1 MKTVCLFLGAVAYV
15 HGASVPIIVPSGLP
29 GAVVGTGAV
38 QDFEWAYA
46 TQTIASAFLPTAW
59 DSVASTT
66 VVCNTGT
73 SQSPINIVT
82 TDAVAPTTDVGSVT
96 STLFDTDITG
106 HLANTGRVL
115 RWFATGTVKPTIAGG
130 PLGTKTYGLSHIDFH
145 FGSTSTQGS
154 EHTMD
159 GTQSPMEMEMVFFD
173 SAFSDH
179 TAALASTNPDAL
191 ATISQLFSV
200 GTTTNDGLTP
210 ILNEITNIEFGT
222 ALRRRKRQTDNTV
235 TDDLSVA
242 AGNLV
247 EDIVINIEKIIG
259 TTTLDNYYYY
269 MGSMTEPDCLEN
281 TQWIINKDMA
291 MVTETQLTTI
301 RNLKSG
307 STNPDDIADNFRP
320 VQMLNTRTVNKRVA
334 PWSIGETQAQVIGGT
349 LVGVAVFNAVNELLS
364 QPEVAKSLVENP
376 LTDFITNIDLNPFDD
391 ASVVQ
396 QRSSVEEAPQQV
408 YAPAYPQPVYQGQA
422 YQQYVAPPAPA
433 Q

>member
-15 HGASVPIIVPSGLP
+15 HGASVPIVVPSGLP

-46 TQTIASAFLPTAW
+46 TQTIASAFLPSAW
-59 DSVASTT
+59 DSVASMTA
-66 VVCNTGT
+66 VCNTGT
-73 SQSPINIVT
+73 SQSPIDIVT
-82 TDAVAPTTDVGSVT
+82 ADAVAPTTDVGSVT

-159 GTQSPMEMEMVFFD
+159 GSQSPMEMEMVFFD

-222 ALRRRKRQTDNTV
+222 ALRRRKRQTDNTI

-242 AGNLV
+242 AANLV
-247 EDIVINIEKIIG
+247 EDVVINIEKIIG

-269 MGSMTEPDCLEN
+269 MVRFCF
-281 TQWIINKDMA
+281 
-291 MVTETQLTTI
+291 V
-301 RNLKSG
+301 LKL
-307 STNPDDIADNFRP
+307 FY
-320 VQMLNTRTVNKRVA
+320 L
-334 PWSIGETQAQVIGGT
+334 
-349 LVGVAVFNAVNELLS
+349 
-364 QPEVAKSLVENP
+364 
-376 LTDFITNIDLNPFDD
+376 
-391 ASVVQ
+391 
-396 QRSSVEEAPQQV
+396 
-408 YAPAYPQPVYQGQA
+408 
-422 YQQYVAPPAPA
+422 
-433 Q
+433 

>member
-15 HGASVPIIVPSGLP
+15 HGASVPVVVPSGLP

-38 QDFEWAYA
+38 SDFEWAYQS
-46 TQTIASAFLPTAW
+46 QTVASAQKPATWDMVMSGTAI
-59 DSVASTT
+59 
-66 VVCNTGT
+66 CNTGT
-73 SQSPINIVT
+73 SQSPINIVAA
-82 TDAVAPTTDVGSVT
+82 DAVVPTADVGSVT
-96 STLFDTDITG
+96 STLFDRDITG

-115 RWFATGTVKPTIAGG
+115 RWFATGTVKPTITGG
-130 PLGTKTYGLSHIDFH
+130 PLGTNTYGLSHIDFH
-145 FGSTSTQGS
+145 FGSVSTQGS
-154 EHTMD
+154 EHTID
-159 GTQSPMEMEMVFFD
+159 GNQSPMEMEMVFFD

-200 GTTTNDGLTP
+200 GTTTNNGLTP
-210 ILNEITNIEFGT
+210 ILNEITSIEFGT
-222 ALRRRKRQTDNTV
+222 LLRRRKRQVSFATV
-235 TDDLSVA
+235 DDLSAA

-247 EDIVINIEKIIG
+247 EDVVINIEDIIG
-259 TTTLDNYYYY
+259 TTTIDNYFHY
-269 MGSMTEPDCLEN
+269 MGSMTEPDCFEN
-281 TQWIINKDMA
+281 TQWIINRDMA
-291 MVTETQLTTI
+291 MVTEAQLTTL
-301 RNLKSG
+301 RTLKSG
-307 STNPDDIADNFRP
+307 STTPDDLADNFRP
-320 VQMLNTRTVNKRVA
+320 VQTNAITVNRRIA

-376 LTDFITNIDLNPFDD
+376 LTDFISNIDLNPFDD

-396 QRSSVEEAPQQV
+396 QRSSVEVAPQQV
-408 YAPAYPQPVYQGQA
+408 YAPAYPQPVYQGQG

>member
-1 MKTVCLFLGAVAYV
+1 MRTVSLFLGAVAYV
-15 HGASVPIIVPSGLP
+15 HGASVPKVVPSGLP
-29 GAVVGTGAV
+29 GAVVGTNAV
-38 QDFEWAYA
+38 DDFEWAYA
-46 TQTIASAFLPTAW
+46 TQTIASAFKPTVW
-59 DSVASTT
+59 DSVASGTA
-66 VVCNTGT
+66 VCNTGT

-82 TDAVAPTTDVGSVT
+82 ADAVAPTTDVGSVT

-159 GTQSPMEMEMVFFD
+159 GSQSPMEMEMVFFD

-179 TAALASTNPDAL
+179 IAALASTNPDAL

-222 ALRRRKRQTDNTV
+222 TMRRRKRQTANTAV
-235 TDDLSVA
+235 DDLSVA

-247 EDIVINIEKIIG
+247 EDVVINIEKIIG

-301 RNLKSG
+301 RTLKSG

-320 VQMLNTRTVNKRVA
+320 VQMLNTRTVNNRVA

>member
-15 HGASVPIIVPSGLP
+15 HGASVPIVVPSGLP
-29 GAVVGTGAV
+29 GAVVGAGAV

-46 TQTIASAFLPTAW
+46 TQTIASAFLPSAW
-59 DSVASTT
+59 DSVASMTA
-66 VVCNTGT
+66 VCNTGT
-73 SQSPINIVT
+73 SQSPIDIVT
-82 TDAVAPTTDVGSVT
+82 ADAVAPTTDVGSVT

-159 GTQSPMEMEMVFFD
+159 GSQSPMEMEMVFFD

-222 ALRRRKRQTDNTV
+222 ALRRRKRQTDNTI

-242 AGNLV
+242 AANLV
-247 EDIVINIEKIIG
+247 EDVVINIEKIIG

-301 RNLKSG
+301 RTLKSG

-408 YAPAYPQPVYQGQA
+408 YAPAYPQPVYQGQG
-422 YQQYVAPPAPA
+422 YQQYVAPPAPV

>member
-15 HGASVPIIVPSGLP
+15 HGASVPIVVPSGLP

-46 TQTIASAFLPTAW
+46 TQTIASAFLPSAW
-59 DSVASTT
+59 DSVASMTA
-66 VVCNTGT
+66 VCNTGT
-73 SQSPINIVT
+73 SQSPIDIVT
-82 TDAVAPTTDVGSVT
+82 ADAVAPTTDVGSVT

-159 GTQSPMEMEMVFFD
+159 GSQSPMEMEMVFFD

-222 ALRRRKRQTDNTV
+222 ALRRRKRQTDNTI

-242 AGNLV
+242 AANLV
-247 EDIVINIEKIIG
+247 EDVVINIEKIIG

-301 RNLKSG
+301 RTLKSG

-408 YAPAYPQPVYQGQA
+408 YAPAYPQPVYQGQG
-422 YQQYVAPPAPA
+422 YQQYVAPPAPV

>member
-179 TAALASTNPDAL
+179 NAALASTNPDAL

>member
-408 YAPAYPQPVYQGQA
+408 YAPAYPQPVYQGQG